1 MNSKSLIHITLTKIF
16 QNYENEIKMN
26 NEKNSNISNNEV
38 NLNDLKD
45 AQIVKCCQN
54 NENCYFDLNIDINI
68 KPEHYKGNK
77 KVINKMRLK
86 LIKYKK
92 I

>member
-16 QNYENEIKMN
+16 QNYENEIKKG
-26 NEKNSNISNNEV
+26 NEKNNQISNEEI
-38 NLNDLKD
+38 NLNNLKD
-45 AQIVKCCQN
+45 AQIVKCCQSN
-54 NENCYFDLNIDINI
+54 GNCQFDLNIDINI

-77 KVINKMRLK
+77 KAINKMKIK
-86 LIKYKK
+86 LLQYRK